1 MQIISPS
8 SSLVLSSVSWGFH
21 LGLSSVTINRYL
33 KIFGFIKIVVAS
45 KFRSRRFRA
54 NVIVLFKKQQLRTTF
69 LLALLFLGH
78 GPHCCGPKWY
88 LVLQPFHRYSRKREL
103 QWYFFKGSM
112 KWPEEISPTSY
123 CLTSYNHMK
132 LKGSLWNSLYSKQ
145 ACCCSPCC
153 GCLVAKSCPTLLW
166 PHVLWPT
173 RLLCA
178 WDFPGKNTGVVC
190 HFLLQGIFPTQ
201 RLNPSPAALALT
213 GRLFTTE
220 GSPWPSGGGSKKKTI
235 PLYSPVTQG
244 SRGRPFYLPKGA
256 LFLAHCL

>member
-1 MQIISPS
+1 MQVISPS

-33 KIFGFIKIVVAS
+33 EIFGFIKIVVAS

-132 LKGSLWNSLYSKQ
+132 LKGSL
-145 ACCCSPCC
+145 
-153 GCLVAKSCPTLLW
+153 
-166 PHVLWPT
+166 
-173 RLLCA
+173 
-178 WDFPGKNTGVVC
+178 
-190 HFLLQGIFPTQ
+190 
-201 RLNPSPAALALT
+201 
-213 GRLFTTE
+213 
-220 GSPWPSGGGSKKKTI
+220 
-235 PLYSPVTQG
+235 
-244 SRGRPFYLPKGA
+244 
-256 LFLAHCL
+256 